1 MTVRENRTMAKWII
15 EQCDPDHIDEETGR
29 IPWAVCNLD
38 DPEFGR
44 ETFATKSKAMAYK
57 KERERE

>member
-1 MTVRENRTMAKWII
+1 MAKWII

-44 ETFATKSKAMAYK
+44 ETFDTKAKAMAYK